1 MTTNTVDIEVR
12 LDGAQEAKK
21 GLTGIG
27 ETAASMA
34 DRFDK
39 SNSHLGEG
47 LGSLVGNVEDAS
59 GAFKDLSSTV
69 KSLGTG
75 GKASFLSLIP
85 AIGGVVAVGFALYE
99 TFINITGAAQAAE
112 DANEAFGA
120 AAADLQSKLE
130 MLAEKGVTPTRA
142 ELERFTR
149 ANLMAQIAKENMEKQ
164 TTKTA
169 RALGKEVEAQKELTD
184 AIINRNSITRRLLT
198 TLGFYNDVGEA
209 RLKLDKARAK
219 ASRMI
224 AKGLNLQAQAQEK
237 LKTTEQ
243 QFLSFEER
251 SPIEIAAKTKENI
264 ARLKTLELLE
274 IEQIKK
280 ADAREHAKLDLEQEL
295 ASIDTR
301 LRSAEVEAKT
311 DKERLV
317 ALAKEIQFRVN
328 LRDETTLIQEDI
340 ERRRRE
346 IDKKRLEENA
356 KLNAELIAKR
366 KARAAVEDAIERQ
379 TQNEI
384 FTIRAMS
391 LQHARMMGADQ
402 LDILDAQ
409 HQLELEKAGD
419 NNNRRLMADMKYQM
433 SKTQLEKAE
442 GEKRAAEEQRR
453 ADQRRAFIAESRAF
467 DIDMMQDGIDKEL
480 AALKFKYD
488 QERALKQHSEEELT
502 ELTRRFTLE
511 RAAIQNRALNEF
523 EQGFKDLA
531 LSAAESLGRDAT
543 RALYDTLTDQTAD
556 EARKE
561 LTKQF
566 NEQIEEEKKAL
577 KDFKGTQAE
586 RVQATAEANDSMIE
600 LRKQFVEKKR
610 EIDQQ
615 EKTALP
621 RAIGDLLIALGKQ
634 AAVESL
640 MFGAKA
646 VASLFIDPKLAAN
659 YGIASGIML
668 TAAGLA
674 GFSGMQLKAA
684 NPVSSS
690 SSISSASSVSPLG
703 TPQIAPTR
711 EREQAETATTVF
723 NINFGGAVVYDTK
736 RAAEIALA
744 DRITTI
750 QNQTRRGAPRRRF

>member
-130 MLAEKGVTPTRA
+130 ALAEKGVRPTRK
-142 ELERFTR
+142 ELESFTR
-149 ANLMAQIAKENMEKQ
+149 ANLTAQLAKEAIEKQ
-164 TTKTA
+164 TVKTS
-169 RALGKEVEAQKELTD
+169 RALGVEAEAQKELTD
-184 AIINRNSITRRLLT
+184 AIINRNSFTRKLLI
-198 TLGFYNDVGEA
+198 TLGFYNDVSEA
-209 RLKLDKARAK
+209 RLKLNKAIEKSQRA
-219 ASRMI
+219 I
-224 AKGLNLQAQAQEK
+224 NKGLNLQVKAQEK
-237 LKTTEQ
+237 LAA
-243 QFLSFEER
+243 SER
-251 SPIEIAAKTKENI
+251 EYLDLENQAPEVIAAKTKENI
-264 ARLKTLELLE
+264 ERLKTLQLLE
-274 IEQIKK
+274 AEQETNKEI
-280 ADAREHAKLDLEQEL
+280 REGYKLDLEAQQEL
-295 ASIDTR
+295 MKAR
-301 LRSAEVEAKT
+301 LRDVAKEKSALVEF
-311 DKERLV
+311 
-317 ALAKEIQFRVN
+317 AKEIDQQLSVFDEGQ
-328 LRDETTLIQEDI
+328 LRQEDI
-340 ERRRRE
+340 DRRRAELSRA
-346 IDKKRLEENA
+346 IKAENA
-356 KLNAELIAKR
+356 KLNAEIIAQR
-366 KARAAVEDAIERQ
+366 KSRKSVEDAIERQ

-391 LQHARMMGADQ
+391 LQPPRMMSADQ

-442 GEKRAAEEQRR
+442 ADKRAAEEQRR

-480 AALKFKYD
+480 AALTFKYD

-511 RAAIQNRALNEF
+511 RTAIQERALNEQM
-523 EQGFKDLA
+523 QGFKDLA
-531 LSAAESLGRDAT
+531 LSAAESFGRDAT
-543 RALYDTLTDQTAD
+543 KALYDSLTDQSFD
-556 EARKE
+556 EARRD
-561 LTKQF
+561 LNATF
-566 NEQIEEEKKAL
+566 TEQLEAERKAL
-577 KDFKGTQAE
+577 KEFEGTQSE
-586 RVQATAEANDSMIE
+586 RVQATAEANERILELQREFTQSKRDIE
-600 LRKQFVEKKR
+600 A
-610 EIDQQ
+610 Q
-615 EKTALP
+615 EKSSLP
-621 RAIGDLLIALGKQ
+621 RAIGEILVALGQQ

-646 VASLFIDPKLAAN
+646 IASLFTNPALAAN
-659 YGIASGIML
+659 YGIASGVMAGAAA
-668 TAAGLA
+668 TAGIYGRSLGAGSA
-674 GFSGMQLKAA
+674 PSGGGGGS
-684 NPVSSS
+684 PSF
-690 SSISSASSVSPLG
+690 SPLG
-703 TPQIAPTR
+703 TPQIAPD
-711 EREQAETATTVF
+711 EDREQAETATTVF

>member
-1 MTTNTVDIEVR
+1 MITNTVDIEVR

-99 TFINITGAAQAAE
+99 TFINITGAAQEAE

-130 MLAEKGVTPTRA
+130 ALAEKGVRPTRK
-142 ELERFTR
+142 ELESFTR
-149 ANLMAQIAKENMEKQ
+149 ANLTAQLAKEAIEKQ
-164 TTKTA
+164 TVKTS
-169 RALGKEVEAQKELTD
+169 RALGVEMEAQKELTD
-184 AIINRNSITRRLLT
+184 AIINRNSFTRKFLI
-198 TLGFYNDVGEA
+198 TLGVYNDVSEA
-209 RLKLDKARAK
+209 RLKLDKAVEKSQRA
-219 ASRMI
+219 I
-224 AKGLNLQAQAQEK
+224 NKGLNLQTQAQER
-237 LKTTEQ
+237 LAAA
-243 QFLSFEER
+243 ER
-251 SPIEIAAKTKENI
+251 EYLDLENQAPEVIAAKTKENI
-264 ARLKTLELLE
+264 ERLKTLQLLE
-274 IEQIKK
+274 AEQEKNKGI
-280 ADAREHAKLDLEQEL
+280 REGYKLDLEAQQEL
-295 ASIDTR
+295 MKAR
-301 LRSAEVEAKT
+301 LRDVAKEKSALVEF
-311 DKERLV
+311 
-317 ALAKEIQFRVN
+317 AKEIEQQLSVF
-328 LRDETTLIQEDI
+328 DEGQLKQEDI
-340 ERRRRE
+340 DRRRVE
-346 IDKKRLEENA
+346 LSQAIKAENA
-356 KLNAELIAKR
+356 KLNAELIAQR
-366 KARAAVEDAIERQ
+366 KSRKAVEDAIERQ
-379 TQNEI
+379 AQNEI
-384 FTIRAMS
+384 MTIRAMS

-409 HQLELEKAGD
+409 HQLELERAGD

-488 QERALKQHSEEELT
+488 QERALKQHSEQELT

-511 RAAIQNRALNEF
+511 RAAIQNRALNEQM
-523 EQGFKDLA
+523 QGFKDLA
-531 LSAAESLGRDAT
+531 LSAAESFGRDAT
-543 RALYDTLTDQTAD
+543 KALYDSLTNQSFD
-556 EARKE
+556 EARRD
-561 LTKQF
+561 LNATF
-566 NEQIEEEKKAL
+566 TEQLEAERKAL
-577 KDFKGTQAE
+577 KEFEGTQSE
-586 RVQATAEANDSMIE
+586 RVQATAEANERILELQREFTQSKRDIE
-600 LRKQFVEKKR
+600 A
-610 EIDQQ
+610 Q
-615 EKTALP
+615 EESSLP
-621 RAIGDLLIALGKQ
+621 RAIGEILVALGQQ

-646 VASLFIDPKLAAN
+646 IASLFTNPALAAN
-659 YGIASGIML
+659 YGIASGVMAGAAA
-668 TAAGLA
+668 TAGIYGRSLGAGSA
-674 GFSGMQLKAA
+674 PSGGGGGS
-684 NPVSSS
+684 PSF
-690 SSISSASSVSPLG
+690 SPLG
-703 TPQIAPTR
+703 TPQIAPD
-711 EREQAETATTVF
+711 EDREQAETATTVF

>member
-1 MTTNTVDIEVR
+1 M
-12 LDGAQEAKK
+12 K
-21 GLTGIG
+21 
-27 ETAASMA
+27 
-34 DRFDK
+34 
-39 SNSHLGEG
+39 
-47 LGSLVGNVEDAS
+47 
-59 GAFKDLSSTV
+59 
-69 KSLGTG
+69 
-75 GKASFLSLIP
+75 
-85 AIGGVVAVGFALYE
+85 
-99 TFINITGAAQAAE
+99 
-112 DANEAFGA
+112 
-120 AAADLQSKLE
+120 
-130 MLAEKGVTPTRA
+130 
-142 ELERFTR
+142 
-149 ANLMAQIAKENMEKQ
+149 
-164 TTKTA
+164 
-169 RALGKEVEAQKELTD
+169 
-184 AIINRNSITRRLLT
+184 
-198 TLGFYNDVGEA
+198 A
-209 RLKLDKARAK
+209 RLRDAAKDKAALVEFAK
-219 ASRMI
+219 
-224 AKGLNLQAQAQEK
+224 
-237 LKTTEQ
+237 
-243 QFLSFEER
+243 
-251 SPIEIAAKTKENI
+251 
-264 ARLKTLELLE
+264 E
-274 IEQIKK
+274 IEQQLSVF
-280 ADAREHAKLDLEQEL
+280 DEGQ
-295 ASIDTR
+295 
-301 LRSAEVEAKT
+301 LR
-311 DKERLV
+311 
-317 ALAKEIQFRVN
+317 
-328 LRDETTLIQEDI
+328 QEDI
-340 ERRRRE
+340 DRRRVELSRA
-346 IDKKRLEENA
+346 IKAENA
-356 KLNAELIAKR
+356 KLNAELIAQR
-366 KARAAVEDAIERQ
+366 KSRKSVEDAIERQ

-409 HQLELEKAGD
+409 HQLELERAGD
-419 NNNRRLMADMKYQM
+419 NNNRRLMADIKYQM

-442 GEKRAAEEQRR
+442 GEKRAAEEQRQ

-488 QERALKQHSEEELT
+488 QERSLKQHSEEELT

-511 RAAIQNRALNEF
+511 RAEIQNRALNEQM
-523 EQGFKDLA
+523 QGFKNLA
-531 LSAAESLGRDAT
+531 LSAAESFGRDAT
-543 RALYDTLTDQTAD
+543 RALFDTLTDQTAD
-556 EARKE
+556 EARKQ
-561 LTKQF
+561 LAKQF

-577 KDFKGTQAE
+577 KEFKGTQAE

>member
-99 TFINITGAAQAAE
+99 TFINITGAAQEAE

-130 MLAEKGVTPTRA
+130 MLAEKGVTPTRT

-184 AIINRNSITRRLLT
+184 AIINRNSFTRRLLT
-198 TLGFYNDVGEA
+198 TLGIYNDVGEA

-224 AKGLNLQAQAQEK
+224 AKGLNLQADAQEK
-237 LKTTEQ
+237 LKKTEQ
-243 QFLSFEER
+243 EFISFEER

-280 ADAREHAKLDLEQEL
+280 AEAREHAKLDLEQEH
-295 ASIDTR
+295 ASIATR
-301 LRSAEVEAKT
+301 LRGAEVEAKK
-311 DKERLV
+311 DKDRLV
-317 ALAKEIQFRVN
+317 ALAKEIQARVN

-442 GEKRAAEEQRR
+442 AEKRAAEEQRR
-453 ADQRRAFIAESRAF
+453 ADQRRTFIAESRAF
-467 DIDMMQDGIDKEL
+467 DIDIMQDGIDKEL

-488 QERALKQHSEEELT
+488 QERALKQHSEQELT

-511 RAAIQNRALNEF
+511 RTAIQNRALNEQM
-523 EQGFKDLA
+523 QGFYDLG
-531 LSAAESLGRDAT
+531 LSAAESFGRDAT
-543 RALYDTLTDQTAD
+543 KALYDSLTDQSFD
-556 EARKE
+556 EARRD
-561 LTKQF
+561 LNATF
-566 NEQIEEEKKAL
+566 TEQMEAERKAL
-577 KDFKGTQAE
+577 KEFEGTQSE
-586 RVQATAEANDSMIE
+586 RVQATAEANERILELQREFTQSKRDIE
-600 LRKQFVEKKR
+600 A
-610 EIDQQ
+610 Q
-615 EKTALP
+615 EKSSLP
-621 RAIGDLLIALGKQ
+621 RAIGEILVALGQQ

-646 VASLFIDPKLAAN
+646 IASLFTNPALAAN
-659 YGIASGIML
+659 YGIASGGMAGAAA
-668 TAAGLA
+668 TAGIYGRSLGAGSA
-674 GFSGMQLKAA
+674 PSGGGGGS
-684 NPVSSS
+684 PSF
-690 SSISSASSVSPLG
+690 SPLG
-703 TPQIAPTR
+703 TPQIAPD
-711 EREQAETATTVF
+711 EDREQAETATTVF

>member
-39 SNSHLGEG
+39 TNSHLGEG

-99 TFINITGAAQAAE
+99 TFINITGAAQEAE

-130 MLAEKGVTPTRA
+130 ALAEKGVRPTRK
-142 ELERFTR
+142 ELESFTR
-149 ANLMAQIAKENMEKQ
+149 ANLTAQLAKEAIEKQ
-164 TTKTA
+164 TVKTS
-169 RALGKEVEAQKELTD
+169 RALGVEAEAQKELTD
-184 AIINRNSITRRLLT
+184 AIINRNSFTRKFLI
-198 TLGFYNDVGEA
+198 TLGFYNDVSEA
-209 RLKLDKARAK
+209 RLKLDKAVEKSQRA
-219 ASRMI
+219 I
-224 AKGLNLQAQAQEK
+224 NKGLNLQEEAQKRLAAAESEYLDLEK
-237 LKTTEQ
+237 QAPEV
-243 QFLSFEER
+243 
-251 SPIEIAAKTKENI
+251 IAAKTKENI
-264 ARLKTLELLE
+264 ERLKTLQLLE
-274 IEQIKK
+274 AEQETS
-280 ADAREHAKLDLEQEL
+280 REIREGYKLDLEAQQEL
-295 ASIDTR
+295 MKAR
-301 LRSAEVEAKT
+301 LRDAAKDKAALVEF
-311 DKERLV
+311 
-317 ALAKEIQFRVN
+317 AKEIEQQLSVFDEGQ
-328 LRDETTLIQEDI
+328 LRQEDI
-340 ERRRRE
+340 DRRRVELSRA
-346 IDKKRLEENA
+346 IKAENA
-356 KLNAELIAKR
+356 KLNAELIAQR
-366 KARAAVEDAIERQ
+366 KSRKSVEDAIERQ

-419 NNNRRLMADMKYQM
+419 NNNRRLMADIKYQM

-453 ADQRRAFIAESRAF
+453 ADQRQAFIAESRAF

-480 AALKFKYD
+480 AALRFKYD

-511 RAAIQNRALNEF
+511 RTAIQDRALNEQM
-523 EQGFKDLA
+523 QGFKDLA
-531 LSAAESLGRDAT
+531 LSAAESFGRDAT
-543 RALYDTLTDQTAD
+543 KALYDSLTDQSFD
-556 EARKE
+556 EARRD
-561 LTKQF
+561 LNATF
-566 NEQIEEEKKAL
+566 TEQLEAERKAL
-577 KDFKGTQAE
+577 KEFEGTQSE
-586 RVQATAEANDSMIE
+586 RVQATAEANERILELQREFTQSKRDIE
-600 LRKQFVEKKR
+600 A
-610 EIDQQ
+610 Q
-615 EKTALP
+615 EKNSLP
-621 RAIGDLLIALGKQ
+621 RAIGEILVALGQQ

-646 VASLFIDPKLAAN
+646 IASLFTNPALAAN
-659 YGIASGIML
+659 YGIASGVMAGAAA
-668 TAAGLA
+668 TAGIYGRSLGAGSA
-674 GFSGMQLKAA
+674 PSGGGGGS
-684 NPVSSS
+684 PSF
-690 SSISSASSVSPLG
+690 SPLG
-703 TPQIAPTR
+703 TPQIAPD
-711 EREQAETATTVF
+711 EDREQAETATTVF

>member
-85 AIGGVVAVGFALYE
+85 AIGGVVAVGFALFE
-99 TFINITGAAQAAE
+99 TFINISGAAQEAE

-130 MLAEKGVTPTRA
+130 ALAEKGVRPTRK
-142 ELERFTR
+142 ELESFTR
-149 ANLMAQIAKENMEKQ
+149 ANLTAQLAKEEIEKQ
-164 TTKTA
+164 TVKTS
-169 RALGKEVEAQKELTD
+169 RALGVEAEAQKELTD
-184 AIINRNSITRRLLT
+184 AIINRNSFTRKFLI
-198 TLGFYNDVGEA
+198 TLGFYNDVSEA
-209 RLKLDKARAK
+209 RLKLDKAVEKSQRA
-219 ASRMI
+219 I
-224 AKGLNLQAQAQEK
+224 NKGLNLQEEAQKRLAAAESEYLDLEK
-237 LKTTEQ
+237 QAPEV
-243 QFLSFEER
+243 
-251 SPIEIAAKTKENI
+251 IAAKTKENI
-264 ARLKTLELLE
+264 ERLKTLQLLE
-274 IEQIKK
+274 AEQETS
-280 ADAREHAKLDLEQEL
+280 REIREGYKLDLEAQQEL
-295 ASIDTR
+295 MKAR
-301 LRSAEVEAKT
+301 LRDAAKDKAALVEF
-311 DKERLV
+311 
-317 ALAKEIQFRVN
+317 AKEIEQQLSVFDEGQ
-328 LRDETTLIQEDI
+328 LRQEDI
-340 ERRRRE
+340 DRRRVELSRA
-346 IDKKRLEENA
+346 IKAENA
-356 KLNAELIAKR
+356 KLNAELIAQR
-366 KARAAVEDAIERQ
+366 KSRKSVEDAIERQ

-409 HQLELEKAGD
+409 HQLELERAGD
-419 NNNRRLMADMKYQM
+419 NNNRRLMADIKYQM

-442 GEKRAAEEQRR
+442 GEKRAAEEQRQ

-488 QERALKQHSEEELT
+488 QERSLKQHSEEELT

-511 RAAIQNRALNEF
+511 RAEIQNRALNEQM
-523 EQGFKDLA
+523 QGFKNLA
-531 LSAAESLGRDAT
+531 LSAAESFGRDAT
-543 RALYDTLTDQTAD
+543 RALFDTLTDQTAD
-556 EARKE
+556 EARKQ
-561 LTKQF
+561 LAKQF

-577 KDFKGTQAE
+577 KEFKGTQAE

>member
-85 AIGGVVAVGFALYE
+85 AIGGVVAVGFALFE
-99 TFINITGAAQAAE
+99 TFINISGAAQEAE

-130 MLAEKGVTPTRA
+130 ALAEKGVRPTRK
-142 ELERFTR
+142 ELESFTR
-149 ANLMAQIAKENMEKQ
+149 ANLTAQLAKEEIEKQ
-164 TTKTA
+164 TVKTS
-169 RALGKEVEAQKELTD
+169 RALGVEAEAQKELTD
-184 AIINRNSITRRLLT
+184 AIINRNSFTRKFLI
-198 TLGFYNDVGEA
+198 TLGFYNDVSEA
-209 RLKLDKARAK
+209 RLKLDKAVEKSQRA
-219 ASRMI
+219 I
-224 AKGLNLQAQAQEK
+224 NKGLNLQEEAQKRLAAAESEYLDLEK
-237 LKTTEQ
+237 QAPEV
-243 QFLSFEER
+243 
-251 SPIEIAAKTKENI
+251 IAAKTKENI
-264 ARLKTLELLE
+264 ERLKTLQLLE
-274 IEQIKK
+274 AEQETS
-280 ADAREHAKLDLEQEL
+280 REIREGYKLDLEAQQEL
-295 ASIDTR
+295 MKAR
-301 LRSAEVEAKT
+301 LRDAAKDKAALVEF
-311 DKERLV
+311 
-317 ALAKEIQFRVN
+317 AKEIEQQLSVFDEGQ
-328 LRDETTLIQEDI
+328 LRQEDI
-340 ERRRRE
+340 DRRRVELSRA
-346 IDKKRLEENA
+346 IKAENA
-356 KLNAELIAKR
+356 KLNAELIAQR
-366 KARAAVEDAIERQ
+366 KSRKSVEDAIERQ

-409 HQLELEKAGD
+409 HQLELERAGD
-419 NNNRRLMADMKYQM
+419 NNNRRLMADIKYQM

-442 GEKRAAEEQRR
+442 GEKRAAEEQRQ

-488 QERALKQHSEEELT
+488 QERSLKQHSEEELT

-511 RAAIQNRALNEF
+511 RAEIQNRALNEQM
-523 EQGFKDLA
+523 QGFKNLA
-531 LSAAESLGRDAT
+531 LSAAESFGRDAT
-543 RALYDTLTDQTAD
+543 RALFDTLTDQTAD
-556 EARKE
+556 EARKQ
-561 LTKQF
+561 LAKQF

-577 KDFKGTQAE
+577 KEFKGTQAE

-640 MFGAKA
+640 IFGAKA